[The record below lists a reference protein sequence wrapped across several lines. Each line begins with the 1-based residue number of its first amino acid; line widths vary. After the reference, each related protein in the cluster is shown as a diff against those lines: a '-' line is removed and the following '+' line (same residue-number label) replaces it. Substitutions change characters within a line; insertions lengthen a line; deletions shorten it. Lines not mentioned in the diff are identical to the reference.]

1 LILKRLV
8 LQELSYPELEKYLDE
23 IELAI
28 VPTGSQEQHGPNLTF
43 STDTDRAYE
52 LGKLLGEK
60 LFPKALICAP
70 VTYGVSYHHMKF
82 PGTITLQ
89 PETFSNILVDIAKSI
104 KHHGINKI
112 LFLNAHGG
120 NRSALGVAITKIQFE
135 LEMQTAWIGSG
146 TDISPD
152 FWKEKGFSDIRGHA
166 CEGEVSQSMYLAPW
180 LVKEDQL
187 EKGQLNDT
195 PYQKR
200 HWWGQV
206 PWKFDYLTANGA
218 LGDATKATRELG
230 EEMTNLVLKRIGWF
244 VNEYF
249 FDIPAPDENRI

>member
-1 LILKRLV
+1 MKRLV
-8 LQELSYPELEKYLDE
+8 MQELSSPELAEYLDQ

-28 VPTGSQEQHGPNLTF
+28 IPTGSQEQHGPNMTF

-52 LGKLLGEK
+52 LAKLLGER
-60 LFPKALICAP
+60 LFPRALICAP
-70 VTYGVSYHHMKF
+70 VTYGISYHHMKF

-89 PETFSNILVDIAKSI
+89 SDTFVSILVDIAKSLQQ
-104 KHHGINKI
+104 HGIKKI
-112 LFLNAHGG
+112 LFQNAHGG

-135 LEMQTAWIGSG
+135 LGMQAAWIGSG
-146 TDISPD
+146 TDICPE
-152 FWKEKGFSDIRGHA
+152 FWEEKGFSNIRGHA

-180 LVKEDQL
+180 LVKSDSL

-200 HWWGQV
+200 KWWGQV
-206 PWKFDYLTANGA
+206 PWRFDELTANGA

-230 EEMTNLVLKRIGWF
+230 EEMTHLILKRISWF
-244 VNEYF
+244 IKEYF
-249 FDIPAPDENRI
+249 FHEPANDENLL